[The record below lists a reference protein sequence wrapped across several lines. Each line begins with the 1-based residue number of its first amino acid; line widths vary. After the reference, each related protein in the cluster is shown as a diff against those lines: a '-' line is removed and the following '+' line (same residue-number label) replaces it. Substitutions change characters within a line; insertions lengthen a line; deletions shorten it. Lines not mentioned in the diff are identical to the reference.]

1 MIDIDPTWRAA
12 PERSDAATLA
22 VTTTSTK
29 KRSAWRTQIRHER
42 FDTNDSVQKKTSS
55 KILKISVRRVFFPT
69 NTWRKMF
76 GINPQHDYDT
86 FALRCHQLRW
96 KIPPFRIG
104 YSQVLGRALQDRLPS
119 QTFRHSRRVWF
130 LVGGWALW
138 NMTSSVGMMT
148 FPTEWEKMF
157 QTSNYIYIYTL
168 FGTFRCTCT
177 CRMYM

>member
-29 KRSAWRTQIRHER
+29 KRSAWRTQIRHDLH
-42 FDTNDSVQKKTSS
+42 FFFFPCKKTSS
-55 KILKISVRRVFFPT
+55 KILKISVRHVFFPT

-96 KIPPFRIG
+96 KIPPFRWIFPGSRARPASRPPPAKQHRRGHSDIPGDFG
-104 YSQVLGRALQDRLPS
+104 YIWLVVYRYTYPSEKYDFVSWDDSQY
-119 QTFRHSRRVWF
+119 
-130 LVGGWALW
+130 
-138 NMTSSVGMMT
+138 M
-148 FPTEWEKMF
+148 EK
-157 QTSNYIYIYTL
+157 
-168 FGTFRCTCT
+168 
-177 CRMYM
+177 